1 MHIHVPAHALLYMS
15 VISYTW
21 VWLLVKILYFDSRTL
36 VPKVDVDWENMTLVQ
51 KGRGWAVQS
60 GRGWRGCRGRWPGLL
75 KGHSISTLC
84 RYMTFERCIGLKRRT
99 RRPKYIPIPNE
110 AAAAHEACG
119 KKYNIHYTFKQR
131 ADRRVQGSTDQHLH
145 KHISVY
151 AYDLRKETRWWDNW
165 CTVLLYSCHDLW
177 HFVYSFNTLK

>member
-119 KKYNIHYTFKQR
+119 KNTIYIIHLSKGQTVGYKGQRTNIFISIYLCTHTIYGRRHADETTDVPFYYTV
-131 ADRRVQGSTDQHLH
+131 AMT
-145 KHISVY
+145 
-151 AYDLRKETRWWDNW
+151 YDILFI
-165 CTVLLYSCHDLW
+165 VL
-177 HFVYSFNTLK
+177 TP